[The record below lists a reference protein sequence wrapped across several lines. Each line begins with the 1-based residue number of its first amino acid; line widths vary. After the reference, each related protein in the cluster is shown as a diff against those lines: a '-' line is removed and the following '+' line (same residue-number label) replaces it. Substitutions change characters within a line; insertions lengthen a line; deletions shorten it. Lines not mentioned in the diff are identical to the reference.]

1 MLYRDFAIATLLSA
15 ACVVDAALIAI
26 EVGKNGVRLFSSSTF
41 KINLNLCTTSPA
53 SPPKIKLPT

>member
-26 EVGKNGVRLFSSSTF
+26 EVGKTGVRLFSSSTF
-41 KINLNLCTTSPA
+41 EN
-53 SPPKIKLPT
+53 